1 MSSLRNTNFLVP
13 PRSVA
18 PAAGIFSLSE
28 SLCIADPDSLLGGA
42 LIPWDWQ
49 PAEASGAHVLI
60 RADAAVEGIDGYRL
74 TVTPELVTIEAACP
88 AAVLYA
94 FATLAELRRVH
105 GSQIP
110 CGLIADSADFVR
122 RGVYLDCSRGKVPTL
137 DTLDRLI
144 EHLASWKVNEL
155 QLYIKNV
162 FAFEKYPE
170 IGEGFSPFT
179 ADDIRHIR
187 EKCATHHIRLV
198 GSIAG
203 FSHMESILA
212 LPRFR
217 SLSELP
223 EGNRDCPGG
232 TTLCPADPGA
242 IGLLDDLYAEFVP
255 LFDAV
260 DFNVCGDEPWE
271 LGRGRSAPI
280 AEKVGKG
287 WVYADFMRKIHGLIT
302 DKHHKRMNMW
312 GDVVC
317 AHPEVLADVP
327 RDIVMLNWDY
337 NPEGNRFGFSQKIR
351 EAGFPL
357 VICPGTNAWQT
368 HGGRMAPSMKN
379 IAGFAAVGRQAGAE
393 GLLNTDWGDCGHRNS
408 LAVSLHGL
416 AYGAACAW
424 NAADVSDET
433 FTHRVALHVF
443 GIADSAFADALR
455 QLGSNCPST
464 PTALYHTLVMPLDAN
479 REVLERI
486 DPRSPVRTNARRP
499 PEFFDAP
506 NDDELQAVVERW
518 EHPPFEQRWGEQAGA
533 NSFAALSLRQL
544 DLAARMDRLAARK
557 TQIAKRIRANQ
568 AVDKS
573 ECGNLGGEI
582 RDMAETFEQLWMQRN
597 RPSRLADNLE
607 LMRLASRELL
617 ETADGK

>member
-1 MSSLRNTNFLVP
+1 MFSLRDTDFLVP
-13 PRSVA
+13 PRSVES
-18 PAAGIFSLSE
+18 AAGVFSLPA
-28 SLCIADPDSLLGGA
+28 SLCIADPDSLLDGT
-42 LIPWDWQ
+42 LIAWDWQ
-49 PAEASGAHVLI
+49 PSEASDAHVLI
-60 RADAAVEGIDGYRL
+60 GSDAGVKGIDGYRL
-74 TVTPELVTIEAACP
+74 RVTPDLVTIDAACP

-94 FATLAELRRVH
+94 FATLAELYRVH

-144 EHLASWKVNEL
+144 EQLASWKVNEL
-155 QLYIKNV
+155 QLYVKNV

-179 ADDIRHIR
+179 AADIRHLR
-187 EKCATHHIRLV
+187 ENCAKHCIRLV

-203 FSHMESILA
+203 FSHMEPILA

-217 SLSELP
+217 PLSELP

-242 IGLLDDLYAEFVP
+242 IALLDDLYAEFVP

-271 LGRGRSAPI
+271 LGQGRSAQM

-287 WVYADFMRKIHGLIT
+287 RLYADFMKQIHDLIAN
-302 DKHHKRMNMW
+302 KYHKRMNMW

-317 AHPEVLADVP
+317 DHPEVLDDIS

-337 NPEGNRFGFSQKIR
+337 NPEGNRFDFSRKIR
-351 EAGFPL
+351 DAGFPL
-357 VICPGTNAWQT
+357 VICPGTNSWQT

-424 NAADVSDET
+424 NATDVNDET
-433 FTHRVALHVF
+433 FTRRVGCHVF

-455 QLGSNCPST
+455 RLGSNCPST
-464 PTALYHTLVMPLDAN
+464 PTALYHILITPIHANHEFLDC
-479 REVLERI
+479 I

-499 PEFFDAP
+499 AKIFDAP
-506 NDDELQAVVERW
+506 TEDELQAVIELW
-518 EHPPFEQRWGEQAGA
+518 EHPPFERCWSEQASA
-533 NSFAALSLRQL
+533 NSVSALSLRQL

-557 TQIAKRIRANQ
+557 TQVVKRIRANQ
-568 AVDKS
+568 KVDKS
-573 ECGNLGGEI
+573 ECANLGGEI
-582 RDMAETFEQLWMQRN
+582 REMAETFKQLWLQRN
-597 RPSRLADNLE
+597 RPSRLDDNLE
-607 LMRLASRELL
+607 LMRLASQELI
-617 ETADGK
+617 EANSGK